1 MKSCRTVRLMGV
13 WTLLLLFSGASMAL
27 AGPGEPGRI
36 LVEVGLAMPYGDL
49 NDNFEETPRGLGAEN
64 GYELGFRYRFHLS
77 PSFSVSPGF
86 HFVDYQNFD
95 GVHPEVDIYSVQA
108 TALRYT
114 VEFMVKSAAKP
125 EGGLRPF
132 LAAGVGLSR
141 NRAQGYLRDFT
152 EESDEAANAL
162 VWTFRGGMQL
172 GNFELG
178 MVYIVNRFDSWHIH
192 DSDVREKYNW
202 DTVCLRAGWILP
214 LQ

>member
-1 MKSCRTVRLMGV
+1 MLLMV
-13 WTLLLLFSGASMAL
+13 SSISTAL
-27 AGPGEPGRI
+27 AGQGEPGRI

-49 NDNFEETPRGLGAEN
+49 NDNFEDTPRGIGADN
-64 GYELGFRYRFHLS
+64 GYELGFRYRFHLT

-95 GVHPEVDIYSVQA
+95 GVHPEVDIYSVEA
-108 TALRYT
+108 TTLRYT
-114 VEFMVKSAAKP
+114 VEFMVKSAARP

-152 EESDEAANAL
+152 EPSDESANAL
-162 VWTFRGGMQL
+162 TWTLRGGVQL
-172 GNFELG
+172 GSFELG
-178 MVYIVNRFDSWHIH
+178 MVYILNRFDSWHIH
-192 DSDVREKYNW
+192 DSDVLENYNW
-202 DTVCLRAGWILP
+202 DTVSLRAGWILP

>member
-1 MKSCRTVRLMGV
+1 MLLMV
-13 WTLLLLFSGASMAL
+13 SSISTAL
-27 AGPGEPGRI
+27 AGQGEPGRI

-49 NDNFEETPRGLGAEN
+49 NDNFEDTPRGIGADN
-64 GYELGFRYRFHLS
+64 GYELGFRYRFHLT

-95 GVHPEVDIYSVQA
+95 GVHPEVDIYSVEA
-108 TALRYT
+108 TTLRYT
-114 VEFMVKSAAKP
+114 VEFMVKSAARP

-152 EESDEAANAL
+152 ERSDESANAL
-162 VWTFRGGMQL
+162 AWTFRGGVQL
-172 GNFELG
+172 GSFELG

-192 DSDVREKYNW
+192 DSDVLEKYNW
-202 DTVCLRAGWILP
+202 DTVSLRAGWILP